1 MAGDLV
7 YDRAMFV
14 VGVDENGLGPVLGAL
29 VSTAVTLEVRA
40 YEPRKLRAIGLRS
53 GITDSKKSGG
63 FGRMAL
69 CESVALALVESLSG
83 KPCTDVDALL
93 EAVGE
98 LGVAPLQA
106 PCPPSTRAQCW
117 SHPLALPAY
126 GGSAK
131 EGHRLLRALQKRGVA
146 VVRARTTVSCSG
158 VLNAQHARGV
168 NKLVVNLSAFER
180 LVIDARGSVTDAD
193 LLAICGMIG
202 GIRKYEAYFRH
213 FLLARAHEPA
223 RGVCAYD
230 VPGVGEVRFEID
242 ADDGH
247 LPVAL
252 ASMLGKY
259 VREITMDRQS
269 RYYRALDTALP
280 AASGY
285 HDPVTK
291 RFVAESAQL
300 RVSLGIVDDCFARRA

>member
-1 MAGDLV
+1 
-7 YDRAMFV
+7 MFV

-29 VSTAVTLEVRA
+29 VSTAVTLDVDVYNA
-40 YEPRKLRAIGLRS
+40 KKLRTIGLRS

-83 KPCTDVDALL
+83 KPCTDVDTLL
-93 EAVGE
+93 DAIGE
-98 LGVAPLQA
+98 RGLAPLQA
-106 PCPPSTRAQCW
+106 PCPSSTRAQCW
-117 SHPLALPAY
+117 GHALALPAY
-126 GGSAK
+126 GGSADA
-131 EGHRLLRALQKRGVA
+131 GGVLLRALAKRGV
-146 VVRARTTVSCSG
+146 VPVRARTTVSCAG
-158 VLNAQHARGV
+158 VLNAQLARGV

-180 LVIDARGSVTDAD
+180 LVLDARAATGEGE
-193 LLAICGMIG
+193 LLAVCGMIG
-202 GIRKYEAYFRH
+202 GIRKYEGYFRH
-213 FLLARAHEPA
+213 FLLARAHPA
-223 RGVCAYD
+223 VRGCCAYD

-269 RYYRALDTALP
+269 RYYRALDAALP

-291 RFVAESAQL
+291 RFVAESKAL

>member
-1 MAGDLV
+1 
-7 YDRAMFV
+7 MFV

-29 VSTAVTLEVRA
+29 ISTAVTLEVSA
-40 YEPRKLRAIGLRS
+40 YDAARLRAVGLRS

-83 KPCTDVDALL
+83 KPCGDVDTLL
-93 EAVGE
+93 DAIGE
-98 LGVAPLQA
+98 RGLAPLQE

-117 SHPLALPAY
+117 GHALSLPAY
-126 GGSAK
+126 GGSAAD
-131 EGHRLLRALQKRGVA
+131 GHRLLGTLAKRGV
-146 VVRARTTVSCSG
+146 VPVRARTTVSCAG
-158 VLNAQHARGV
+158 VLNAHLGRGV

-180 LVIDARGSVTDAD
+180 LVLDARAATERGGTSDAE
-193 LLAICGMIG
+193 LLAVCGMIG
-202 GIRKYEAYFRH
+202 GIRKYEGYFRH
-213 FLLARAHEPA
+213 FLLARARAPE

-230 VPGVGEVRFEID
+230 VPAVGEVRFEID
-242 ADDGH
+242 ADDTH

-259 VREITMDRQS
+259 VREITMERQS
-269 RYYRALDTALP
+269 RYYRALEPALP

-291 RFVAESAQL
+291 RFIAESSTL
-300 RVSLGIVDDCFARRA
+300 RVSLGIVDECFARKA